1 MKIETFYKQNI
12 ELFSKN
18 KDFQYM
24 FERGIER
31 ILAHWYMPICKVQQT
46 IDNTPTYPKINEEA
60 FLSKI
65 LANLEE
71 YMEHVLEIFLPIARK
86 RNPNIDLT
94 YGRLTIAVLYHRLP
108 LEYFLEDLSKTKTY
122 RPLLETSL
130 EAIKLFLNRK
140 ENKTESLETTI
151 ADTLTE
157 IYKEFKTRR
166 LNLEEINKQKLL
178 KEIKE
183 KNPEEECQKLGLV
196 KKGVFL
202 IEIAEEIEEFLK
214 LKTKNEKPQE
224 PSPYKSYFKPTRER

>member
-1 MKIETFYKQNI
+1 MKIVTFYEQNI

-24 FERGIER
+24 FEKGIER
-31 ILAHWYMPICKVQQT
+31 ILAHWYLPICRVQQT
-46 IDNTPTYPKINEEA
+46 IDNTPAYPKLSEEA
-60 FLSKI
+60 FLNKI
-65 LANLEE
+65 LATLEE
-71 YMEHVLEIFLPIARK
+71 YMEYALEVFLPTARK

-130 EAIKLFLNRK
+130 EAIKLFSSKK
-140 ENKTESLETTI
+140 ENRTESLETSI

-178 KEIKE
+178 KEIRE
-183 KNPEEECQKLGLV
+183 KRPEEECQKLGLIR
-196 KKGVFL
+196 KDVFL
-202 IEIAEEIEEFLK
+202 VEIAEEIEEFLK
-214 LKTKNEKPQE
+214 QKVKNEKPQE
-224 PSPYKSYFKPTRER
+224 PTSPKSYFKPTRER

>member
-130 EAIKLFLNRK
+130 EAIKLFSNKK

>member
-224 PSPYKSYFKPTRER
+224 PPPSKSYFKPTRER

>member
-18 KDFQYM
+18 KDFLQM

-31 ILAHWYMPICKVQQT
+31 TLAHWYIPICKVQQT
-46 IDNTPTYPKINEEA
+46 IDNTPTYPKLNEEA
-60 FLSKI
+60 FLNKI
-65 LANLEE
+65 LATLEE

-94 YGRLTIAVLYHRLP
+94 YGRLTIAVLYHKLP

-130 EAIKLFLNRK
+130 EAVKLFLNKK

-151 ADTLTE
+151 ADTLIE
-157 IYKEFKTRR
+157 IYKEFKTKR

-196 KKGVFL
+196 KKDVFL
-202 IEIAEEIEEFLK
+202 AEIAEEIEEFLK

-224 PSPYKSYFKPTRER
+224 PPPSKSYFKPTRER

>member
-1 MKIETFYKQNI
+1 MKIETFYEQNV

-31 ILAHWYMPICKVQQT
+31 ILAHWYMPICKIQQT
-46 IDNTPTYPKINEEA
+46 IDNTLAYPKLSEEA
-60 FLSKI
+60 FLDKI
-65 LANLEE
+65 LATLEE
-71 YMEHVLEIFLPIARK
+71 YMEYTLETFLPTARK

-94 YGRLTIAVLYHRLP
+94 YGRLTIAILYHRLP

-130 EAIKLFLNRK
+130 EAIKLFSNKK
-140 ENKTESLETTI
+140 ENKTENLETTI

-183 KNPEEECQKLGLV
+183 KNPEEECQKLDLV

-202 IEIAEEIEEFLK
+202 VEIAEEIEEFLK

-224 PSPYKSYFKPTRER
+224 PPPSKSYFKPTRER